1 MKTQRSIDPLCRRL
15 LAVFG
20 LALVPVLA
28 ARADY
33 TNTVINDHP
42 VAFYPINATVDP
54 NSTTATDLS
63 GNGNNGQYVSNDPQ
77 FNSVPGP
84 TAYLPSALAF
94 DGVSSYVDLSS
105 IANPGLLNFSGT
117 ITMEAWVQPANS
129 TEVPADILAKGD
141 DSSQNYNEVALRANG
156 GNFYGGSFNFT
167 NGSGNVSGGV
177 QTTNWSYLVVTY
189 DGTNWNIYQNGQR
202 VNQSASSW
210 GSISFAGNYNIGVGS
225 ADAGPFASNPRWF
238 AGNLCYVALYTN
250 ALTPAQVLNH
260 FYSAELNAPPAT
272 SIPIIT
278 VQPQS
283 QAGFIN
289 GSITFSVTAVSALA
303 TTNQW
308 YKGGSPILNQTN
320 TTLTLNNLQL
330 SDAANYTVRV
340 GSANGIT
347 NSAVAVLTVSSGNNL
362 KWHDGGTSGA
372 WDTATTANWLNT
384 ATSAQTTFN
393 PGDAVLFDDT
403 PGVSTNISV
412 NDNVSPSVI
421 TVNSSTNAY
430 TIGGQAIAGPA
441 ALVKLGSSLLTLVT
455 PGNFTGPVTV
465 GGGVLYAGNNC
476 LRSAGAVVVSNN
488 ATMDL
493 GGGSFNSG
501 EQVTIAGSGTA
512 GQGAL
517 INSYPDGPGENFNA
531 TLAGDTVFGGTQR
544 WDWDG
549 GSLTGA
555 HKLAVSWS
563 DTNGYGEWN
572 SVTINASA
580 GDLSVA
586 TGKLGIKSMGST
598 FGNPAANFVVNTN
611 CELDFWSGDAG
622 YAKNYH
628 IYNGAKLQFFAG
640 NQNFPGNTIF
650 DGGNQFVI
658 YGGSGNQLLSGTMV
672 LNGDVHFVLGDA
684 NNYVPNVISGSGGFV
699 WDAYNHLLVFAAANT
714 YSGRTVIGGGLTL
727 ALTNSGSIS
736 HSSTIFFGG
745 GSPGNISLDVSG
757 RTDNTLTLASG
768 QTLGGIGTVNGKLV
782 VSTGATIAP
791 GGTNVILG
799 MTEGSSVTGTL
810 SASNDVT
817 LAGNTV
823 MKVNGS
829 GVSDEIASTTK
840 INYGGTLTVA
850 NVSGASFAAG
860 NSFQIFSAPSLT
872 GSFTISPTTPGPGLA
887 WDTTQLNSN
896 GSLNVISTGGI
907 GPIIS
912 TNTVVSGNLIFGGSG
927 GVAGNNYVV
936 YATTNLATGPWVPVQ
951 TNKFDGS
958 GNFSATNAISVTT
971 PQTFFRIK

>member
-1 MKTQRSIDPLCRRL
+1 MKMPSSRNCSCRRL
-15 LAVFG
+15 FAAAG
-20 LALVPVLA
+20 LALLPVFA

-33 TNTVINDHP
+33 TNVVINDHP

-54 NSTTATDLS
+54 ASATATDLS
-63 GNGNNGQYVSNDPQ
+63 GNGNDGQYVSNDPQ
-77 FNSVPGP
+77 FNTVPGP
-84 TAYLPSALAF
+84 SAYLPDALAF
-94 DGVSSYVDLSS
+94 DGFSSYVDLSS
-105 IANPGLLNFSGT
+105 IANPGLLNFGGT

-129 TEVPADILAKGD
+129 TEGPADIFGKGY
-141 DSSQNYNEVALRANG
+141 DSSQNYNEVTLRANA

-167 NGSGNVSGGV
+167 NGSGSVSGGV
-177 QTTNWSYLVVTY
+177 QTTNWSYLVATY
-189 DGTNWNIYQNGQR
+189 DGTNWNIYQNAQLVGH
-202 VNQSASSW
+202 NASSW
-210 GSISFAGNYNIGVGS
+210 GSISFAGNWNIGIGS
-225 ADAGPFASNPRWF
+225 ADAGPTGGNPRWF

-250 ALTPAQVLNH
+250 ALTPTQVLNH
-260 FYSAELNAPPAT
+260 FYSAELNASPAT

-278 VQPQS
+278 TQPQS

-289 GSITFSVTAVSALA
+289 GSISFSVTAVSAPA

-308 YKGGSPILNQTN
+308 YKNGSPILNQTN
-320 TTLTLNNLQL
+320 TTLTLNSLQL

-347 NSAVAVLTVSSGNNL
+347 NSAVAALTVSSGNNL
-362 KWHDGGTSGA
+362 KWNDGGTSGV

-393 PGDAVLFDDT
+393 PGDAVRFDDT
-403 PGVSTNISV
+403 PGVSTSISV
-412 NDNVSPSVI
+412 NDNVSPSII
-421 TVNSSTNAY
+421 TVNSSTNTY
-430 TIGGQAIAGPA
+430 TIGGQAIAGSA
-441 ALVKLGSSLLTLVT
+441 ALIKLGSSTLTLVT

-488 ATMDL
+488 ASLDV

-501 EQVTIAGSGTA
+501 EQLTIAGSGTT

-531 TLAGDTVFGGTQR
+531 TLAGDTVFGGSQR
-544 WDWDG
+544 WDWTG
-549 GSLTGA
+549 GSLAGA
-555 HKLAVSWS
+555 HKLALSWS

-598 FGNPAANFVVNTN
+598 FGNPAASFVVNTN

-628 IYNGAKLQFFAG
+628 IYNGAKLQFFSG

-650 DGGNQFVI
+650 EGGNQFVI

-672 LNGDVHFVLGDA
+672 LNGNVHFVLGDA
-684 NNYVPNVISGSGGFV
+684 NNYVTNVISGNGGFV
-699 WDAYNHLLVFAAANT
+699 WDAYNHLLVFSAANT
-714 YSGRTVIGGGLTL
+714 YTGPTVIGGGLTL

-745 GSPGNISLDVSG
+745 GSPGNISLDVSS
-757 RTDNTLTLASG
+757 RTDGTLTLASG
-768 QTLGGIGTVNGKLV
+768 QTLGGIGTLNGKLV
-782 VSTGATIAP
+782 VSSGATIAP

-829 GVSDEIASTTK
+829 GVSDEIVSTTK

-850 NVSGASFAAG
+850 NVSGAPFAAG
-860 NSFQIFSAPSLT
+860 NSFQLFSAPSLN
-872 GSFTISPTTPGPGLA
+872 GSFTISPSIPGPGLA
-887 WDTTQLNSN
+887 WDVSQLNSS
-896 GSLNVISTGGI
+896 GSLNVISTGS
-907 GPIIS
+907 GPIINS
-912 TNTVVSGNLIFGGSG
+912 TKVVSGSLIFSGSG
-927 GVAGNNYVV
+927 GVASTSYIV
-936 YATTNLATGPWVPVQ
+936 YATTNLATGPWIPVQ
-951 TNKFDGS
+951 TNAFDNA
-958 GNFSATNAISVTT
+958 GNFSATNPISATI
-971 PQTFFRIK
+971 PQTFYRIK